1 MPSLRALVV
10 DDHFLFREL
19 IHKVLRRMEIESITL
34 MPDGASAIAQI
45 KTSIQ
50 HNAPFDLVF
59 LDWVMPGANGPEII
73 DLIRSSR
80 RYDRTPVIMI
90 SAERSSANVVDA
102 VKRGVSAYLLKPISP
117 TALADRLVVLLDR
130 IEAGHIFF
138 TPPPAARAA
147 SAKDETPEVMPATR
161 PEGQSS

>member
-1 MPSLRALVV
+1 MLRLRALVV

-19 IHKVLRRMEIESITL
+19 IYKVLHCIGIESIIL
-34 MPDGASAIAQI
+34 VPDGTTAIAQI

-50 HNAPFDLVF
+50 HNTPFDLVF
-59 LDWVMPGANGPEII
+59 LDWVMPGAKGPEII
-73 DLIRSSR
+73 DLIRDSR

-117 TALADRLVVLLDR
+117 TALTDRLLVLLDR
-130 IEAGHIFF
+130 IEAGHVFF
-138 TPPPAARAA
+138 TPPAGRAA
-147 SAKDETPEVMPATR
+147 SAGADNPEVMPAGR
-161 PEGQSS
+161 SEGQTS